1 MPLATA
7 GAAGEVFAVAK
18 FQIGAAARVD
28 LSVSGGQKVW
38 VDGQPFQPG
47 ARAFEAGEH
56 TVAVS
61 VNPKSLPPVL
71 KLTADNARFIT
82 P

>member
-1 MPLATA
+1 
-7 GAAGEVFAVAK
+7 
-18 FQIGAAARVD
+18 
-28 LSVSGGQKVW
+28 

-47 ARAFEAGEH
+47 AKAFEAGEH

-61 VNPKSLPPVL
+61 VKTKSLPPVL
-71 KLTADNARFIT
+71 KLTADNARFVT